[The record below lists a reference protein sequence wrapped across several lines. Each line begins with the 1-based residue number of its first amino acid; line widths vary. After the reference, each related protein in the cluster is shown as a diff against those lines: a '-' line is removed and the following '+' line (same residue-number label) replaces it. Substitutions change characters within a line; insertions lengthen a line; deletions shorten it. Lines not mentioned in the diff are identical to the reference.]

1 VDHINGIPEIAE
13 DCKVGG
19 VYANSAFF
27 SRTDKWGTAQFLEQS
42 LYEKG
47 LEIQPLGK
55 KLPLSSKAKVKIL
68 WPTEQVLQNEELSDN
83 DRSAVALIEFA
94 GTEILLCSDIGEFA
108 QRELLRL
115 YPELKAEVVVV
126 PHHGSSKTADP
137 NFLQKLEVDILICS
151 CGRSQYERTNR
162 TPNKARSLYT
172 ARDGAIAVCI
182 DKDGTIKLVS
192 RD

>member
-1 VDHINGIPEIAE
+1 VDHINGIPEVVKHCE
-13 DCKVGG
+13 VND
-19 VYANSAFF
+19 VYANSAFLD
-27 SRTDKWGTAQFLEQS
+27 RTGKWGTAKFLEES
-42 LYEKG
+42 LRKEG
-47 LEIQPLGK
+47 IEIQLLGK

-83 DRSAVALIEFA
+83 DRSAVALVEFA
-94 GTEILLCSDIGEFA
+94 GTEILLCSDIEKYA
-108 QRELLRL
+108 QGELLRL

-137 NFLQKLEVDILICS
+137 NFLQKLEADILICS
-151 CGRSQYERTNR
+151 CSRSQYERTNR
-162 TPNKARSLYT
+162 TPNKARFLYT